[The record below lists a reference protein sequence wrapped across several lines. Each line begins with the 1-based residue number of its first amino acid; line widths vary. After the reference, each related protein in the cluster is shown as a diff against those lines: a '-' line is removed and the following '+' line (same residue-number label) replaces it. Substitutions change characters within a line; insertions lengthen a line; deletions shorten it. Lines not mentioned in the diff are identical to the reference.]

1 MAACDHLGLH
11 DGDFW
16 GPGTYF
22 LPTHYTLCVIL
33 FMMQVATHPIV
44 EIALLKELK
53 DPILAF
59 FCRCCRKKP
68 TMEIQLDDS
77 PTAEKPGCCKC
88 CGYGDEDSSD
98 SSCIFLLSVINTALL
113 KDSDVSASSSESS
126 KETAT
131 AGESVGR
138 M

>member
-44 EIALLKELK
+44 EIALLKELIK
-53 DPILAF
+53 GPHTSI
-59 FCRCCRKKP
+59 
-68 TMEIQLDDS
+68 
-77 PTAEKPGCCKC
+77 
-88 CGYGDEDSSD
+88 
-98 SSCIFLLSVINTALL
+98 LLSLL
-113 KDSDVSASSSESS
+113 QKEAHDGDSIRRLSNRREARVL
-126 KETAT
+126 
-131 AGESVGR
+131 
-138 M
+138 